1 MAVPMA
7 VAALLTY
14 TGHSLTWYCRPYLLL
29 ALYAAPSMFGVGF
42 VHFLAR
48 RSLVSKRK
56 AVIEKDKHAY
66 SVEDEMTSRLA
77 VRENRDFL
85 RIFTSLDNHPVNNDF
100 CMYVTIAVMDVFVPI
115 MGRGGTQTPPDIF
128 IALLC
133 SLAVVMVT
141 SYVV

>member
-48 RSLVSKRK
+48 RSLVSKVHVQVVLK
-56 AVIEKDKHAY
+56 T
-66 SVEDEMTSRLA
+66 VEAPVSGHPWEAENVSGAGRLQ
-77 VRENRDFL
+77 EC
-85 RIFTSLDNHPVNNDF
+85 VNPE
-100 CMYVTIAVMDVFVPI
+100 FVWARVQT
-115 MGRGGTQTPPDIF
+115 GLCQGGHK
-128 IALLC
+128 
-133 SLAVVMVT
+133 
-141 SYVV
+141 